1 MNLREMLDHYRANV
15 IKAMVERLGDE
26 PHPYKRDNLEQLV
39 HRFPQGERVANELAA
54 LDETERLVL
63 AYLQQRNGR
72 MWFRRLQR
80 LLLSAHS
87 DLFKASRITE
97 RRVQINGRGQPI
109 AVANPN
115 YRSKP
120 TFEDV
125 LARLALKGL
134 VFSEQPLDES
144 LSVVDW
150 LHGRFIY
157 IPQYVRK
164 QLKSFDLP
172 QLPERNMM
180 APPHIVTSSARA
192 FQRNLSRFGRF
203 VRRRGEVG
211 FTTQGLLYKNDLRE
225 LDGELSF
232 VIDTGAGKN
241 EADNGQLYFMRR
253 LLPAVGL
260 VEPQPYDAADPLIGR
275 EDPEL
280 LQLPLAE
287 RVASCFMAWR
297 DGRMWHEL
305 AQLNDYESGISTN
318 NHARKE
324 FVTVRQTVLE
334 HIAAQPG
341 EWIDVDDLVDDIR
354 EEDYGFL
361 FLKREVRGRYDY
373 YRGGYQAATPYR
385 SNYNVYGV
393 NFKNIDNE
401 ADGWNKV
408 EADLINH
415 IIAGPLFWMGLVDL
429 GYIKDPPVDMLGNK
443 RIDMFRLTPYGRW
456 LIKGAEKPAEQ
467 SSTGGNVIVQPTFEI
482 VVMGPVGDGVLMS
495 LDLFARSEKEQ
506 EHVSTFVLD
515 KETVYQAQK
524 SGWPVPRIIAYLE
537 ELSSRPLPQNVRRSL
552 EEWGALQER
561 IIIRRSVRLL
571 ETADEETAAAVEQD
585 LADTPLRRILPTVF
599 VSDSSAEQLAKRLDE
614 ARWIPLRTRP
624 RNTTA
629 HNSII
634 IDGEGNIQFTQ
645 PTPSIFARHTLR
657 GISVQTDHGRKLTK
671 PLVKSLVGQGSLDEL
686 LMQLQQLN
694 RGQLPHQLIVTLKAW
709 TDYYGNAQQATVTL
723 IEFENEQIRDELVH
737 DEALRDYLQIFPA
750 AGRALAVV
758 HPDFV
763 QEVNQILVERGME
776 IGQGLIE

>member
-1 MNLREMLDHYRANV
+1 MNLHDMLDEYRANV
-15 IKAMVERLGDE
+15 IKAMVEGLGDQ
-26 PHPYKRDNLEQLV
+26 PHKYKSDNLQHLV
-39 HRFPQGERVANELAA
+39 QAFPQAERVAQA
-54 LDETERLVL
+54 LKGLNETERLVL

-72 MWFRRLQR
+72 MWFQRLQR
-80 LLLSAHS
+80 LLMTAHN
-87 DLFKASRITE
+87 DLFKPSRITE
-97 RRVQINGRGQPI
+97 REVQINGRGQPLAI
-109 AVANPN
+109 ANPT
-115 YRSKP
+115 YRGKP

-125 LARLALKGL
+125 IAGLALKGL

-164 QLKSFDLP
+164 QLKRFALP
-172 QLPERNMM
+172 ELPERNNA

-225 LDGELSF
+225 LDEELSF
-232 VIDTGAGKN
+232 VIDTGAGKK
-241 EADNGQLYFMRR
+241 ETDNGQFHFMRR

-260 VEPQPYDAADPLIGR
+260 TEPQRYDAADVLIGR
-275 EDPEL
+275 DEPEL

-297 DGRMWHEL
+297 DGRVWHEL
-305 AQLNDYESGISTN
+305 AQLNHYESGINISH
-318 NHARKE
+318 HAQKE
-324 FVTVRQTVLE
+324 FAQTRQTVLE
-334 HIAAQPG
+334 HMAGQPG
-341 EWIDVDDLVDDIR
+341 EWIALDDLVDDIR

-361 FLKREVRGRYDY
+361 FVKRELRGRYDY
-373 YRGGYQAATPYR
+373 YRGGYQVGTAYQ
-385 SNYNVYGV
+385 SNANIYGA
-393 NFKNIDNE
+393 NFKNVDNE

-429 GYIKDPPVDMLGNK
+429 GYTKEPPVDLLGNK
-443 RIDMFRLTPYGRW
+443 PVDLFRLTPYGRW
-456 LIKGAEKPAEQ
+456 LIKEGEKPAAQATE
-467 SSTGGNVIVQPTFEI
+467 GGNVIVQPTFEI
-482 VVMGPVGDGVLMS
+482 VVMGPMGDDVLMS
-495 LDLFARSEKEQ
+495 LDLFARSQKEQ

-515 KETVYQAQK
+515 KESVYQAQK
-524 SGWPVPRIIAYLE
+524 LGWPVPRIIAYLE

-561 IIIRRSVRLL
+561 IVIRRSVRLL
-571 ETADEETAAAVEQD
+571 ETADEETAVAVEQD
-585 LADTPLRRILPTVF
+585 LADASLRRVLPTVF
-599 VSDSSAEQLAKRLDE
+599 VSDWSAEQLAKRLDE

-629 HNSII
+629 HNSIR

-645 PTPSIFARHTLR
+645 PTPSIFARQILR

-671 PLVKSLVGQGSLDEL
+671 PLVKSLVGDGPLDGL
-686 LMQLQQLN
+686 LVQLQQLN

-709 TDYYGNAQQATVTL
+709 TDYYGNAQQGTVTL
-723 IEFENEQIRDELVH
+723 IEFESEQIRDELVH
-737 DEALRDYLQIFPA
+737 DEALRDYLRIFPA
-750 AGRALAVV
+750 AGRALAIV

-763 QEVNQILVERGME
+763 KEVNQILVERGIE
-776 IGQGLIE
+776 IGQELTE